1 MNNFKVYLYETS
13 SGRKVILEFIHS
25 FPDVV
30 ITKIHNDLD
39 LLKDY
44 GLRLLST
51 PLVKK
56 IYNKPPIYELRI
68 RSTVEIRLL
77 FSIYKPNVFFIL
89 HGFIKKTN
97 KTPLKDLNLA
107 IKRSKEFT

>member
-1 MNNFKVYLYETS
+1 MNNFGVNFYETS
-13 SGRKVILEFIHS
+13 SGRKIISDFINS
-25 FPDVV
+25 FSHVQ

-44 GLRLLST
+44 GLKLLNT

-56 IYNKPPIYELRI
+56 IYKKPSIYELRI
-68 RSTVEIRLL
+68 KTKVEIRLL
-77 FSIYKPNVFFIL
+77 FYFHKPKNFVVL

-97 KTPLKDLNLA
+97 KTPRKDIELALKRL
-107 IKRSKEFT
+107 REFI